1 MMPFYP
7 DAETLQSVMQEV
19 FRRLNA
25 TPGAADEF
33 VKNKMTVNIYLDH
46 PKTFLGLDGREK
58 PVKLTFS
65 PDGTKPDLAIRLDAD
80 LLHHILLGTV
90 RLRDAY
96 FSGQI
101 KTKGSI
107 FKAMK
112 LADLFRQ
119 AEALYPDVLK
129 DKGLSQD

>member
-1 MMPFYP
+1 MPVYS
-7 DAETLQSVMQEV
+7 DSRTLRSVMQEV
-19 FRRLNA
+19 FERLNN

-33 VKNKMTVNIYLDH
+33 VKNRMVVNIYLDD
-46 PKTFLGLDGREK
+46 PKVFLGLDGRQK
-58 PVKLTFS
+58 PVAITFS
-65 PDGTKPDLAIRLDAD
+65 PNGQKPDLAIRMDAD
-80 LLHHILLGTV
+80 LIHNIWLGKV

-96 FSGQI
+96 FNGSI

-119 AEALYPDVLK
+119 AEALYPVVLRERGMLP
-129 DKGLSQD
+129 D